1 MQNENN
7 EIEKVKEELREAYNK
22 HLDEIFAAK
31 TFNLSFDEREKL
43 IYEKL
48 KKETNKIVEKHIDK
62 DPEGSSRTPPET
74 YMCPCGTEAPL
85 CRDTRGNPKI
95 FEREIKTK
103 SGPVKIREYGYYCT
117 KDRKIFFPS
126 PKNP

>member
-1 MQNENN
+1 MKKKEND
-7 EIEKVKEELREAYNK
+7 IEKVKEELRKAYNK
-22 HLDEIFAAK
+22 HLDKIFAPE

-43 IYEKL
+43 IDEAML
-48 KKETNKIVEKHIDK
+48 EERNDIIEEHIEK
-62 DPEGSSRTPPET
+62 DPKGTACAPVET
-74 YMCPCGTEAPL
+74 CMCPCGTEAPL
-85 CRDTRGNPKI
+85 CKDKDGSPRI

-103 SGPVKIREYGYYCT
+103 SGPIKVKEYGYYCS